1 MKKVRVG
8 EFKANFSEIIKQVK
22 ENGQEYIVG
31 YGKKNEATAVL
42 IPLEEYK
49 QLKGKRQFGILKGK
63 GSFEITDDFKLDDE
77 TFLSV

>member
-8 EFKANFSEIIKQVK
+8 EFKANFSEIIRQVK

-42 IPLEEYK
+42 MPVEEYK

-63 GSFEITDDFKLDDE
+63 GSFEMADDFKIDDDN
-77 TFLSV
+77 FLSA